1 MFVFQL
7 PLFSEDNR
15 GKDGDECGGRGV
27 CRVFS
32 GGLEVVLEV
41 IVLVLWLSIVWR
53 WMLEVVKRVRDEVL
67 V

>member
-1 MFVFQL
+1 M
-7 PLFSEDNR
+7 
-15 GKDGDECGGRGV
+15 
-27 CRVFS
+27 FS